1 MSDASVPHCDECELP
16 EYACICE
23 DEIFHVQLSE
33 GLMAH
38 GPLTPSKD
46 ALLMFIGCQQEVIAE
61 LKAENAKLQARLKEL
76 AEGE

>member
-16 EYACICE
+16 EYACICDDDMSAIAE
-23 DEIFHVQLSE
+23 
-33 GLMAH
+33 
-38 GPLTPSKD
+38 GPLAYGKK
-46 ALLMFIGCQQEVIAE
+46 ALLIFIGLQQERIAE